1 MPSRALS
8 TIVLFLLGSWILAQ
22 PTISDSTYLR
32 IPDRA
37 KANEAIRFDLDAYQ
51 DTLRQ
56 FRDALDR
63 TTTSI
68 DASSQLAEVRR
79 SRLGQLRTDAKMLAK
94 EMARTRK
101 RMKKSTMPFEE
112 LARTCAQ
119 QVRRTRDL
127 RDGLAREGVLL
138 GR

>member
-1 MPSRALS
+1 MPSRILS
-8 TIVLFLLGSWILAQ
+8 IIVLLLLVQHVAAQ
-22 PTISDSTYLR
+22 PVISDSTYLR

-37 KANEAIRFDLDAYQ
+37 KAIEAIRFDLAAYQ

-63 TTTSI
+63 TSTSI
-68 DASSQLAEVRR
+68 DASSQPAEVRR

-101 RMKKSTMPFEE
+101 RMKKSTTPFEE
-112 LARTCAQ
+112 LARTCAKH
-119 QVRRTRDL
+119 VRRTREL
-127 RDGLAREGVLL
+127 RDGLLREGV
-138 GR
+138 RAQP